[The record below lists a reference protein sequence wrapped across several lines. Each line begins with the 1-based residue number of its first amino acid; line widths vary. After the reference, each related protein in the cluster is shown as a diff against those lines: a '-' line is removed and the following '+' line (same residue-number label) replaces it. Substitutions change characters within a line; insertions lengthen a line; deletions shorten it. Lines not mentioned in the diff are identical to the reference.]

1 MWFLDYCRM
10 FIVKCLTINTV
21 KKNAIDIVI
30 FWVKPT
36 SYFWQSNILVLM
48 SSRKKINPVLILIP
62 ASVEI
67 TMKLRYDQLMITA
80 RILFGS
86 HIWLQLFAVI
96 SFSYDSGNEKKSN
109 GNPMDMGKE
118 ICTGYEGKE
127 QAKWWWQNW
136 LVGRL

>member
-1 MWFLDYCRM
+1 M
-10 FIVKCLTINTV
+10 FNNKYSE
-21 KKNAIDIVI
+21 KNAIDIVI

-48 SSRKKINPVLILIP
+48 SSRKKNNPVLLLIP

-86 HIWLQLFAVI
+86 HI
-96 SFSYDSGNEKKSN
+96 
-109 GNPMDMGKE
+109 
-118 ICTGYEGKE
+118 
-127 QAKWWWQNW
+127 
-136 LVGRL
+136 